1 MAPRCSAICC
11 MYDCT
16 FIRGTYLS
24 PDQNARKSLGAPP
37 VKDVELKT
45 GIGGEQRGNLVQPL
59 GQRRRRKQRIFTL
72 PQLVV
77 IHVQAESAQVNGNR
91 VGERGG
97 RIVGAGLFV
106 GASGAAPPRL
116 LGELQGAAR

>member
-1 MAPRCSAICC
+1 MD
-11 MYDCT
+11 DCT

-45 GIGGEQRGNLVQPL
+45 GIGWEQRGNLVQPL

-77 IHVQAESAQVNGNR
+77 IHVQAESEQVNGNR

-97 RIVGAGLFV
+97 GIVGAGLCIA
-106 GASGAAPPRL
+106 ASGA
-116 LGELQGAAR
+116 GAQRSLA